1 MVDAAPPVVNQCV
14 VADLLDCEVW
24 NILVPFDEFESQ
36 DMLAPRQLQ
45 DQQSR
50 YLQIYDDIR
59 RKPGERENIADDV
72 VFEMELIRQIDI
84 NIDYILALI
93 EKYHDSNQQ
102 DRDIKINIDK
112 AIESSLE
119 LRDKKDLI
127 EKFIASLSS
136 STGNIYDDWQDFIQ
150 SEKTRELDKIIADEN
165 LDKQKTY
172 EFMRRSFVRGEV
184 TDTGTAITRIL
195 PPVSF
200 FDHDAKRVTI
210 RQRVYE
216 KLCAFFNRFFNIADE

>member
-1 MVDAAPPVVNQCV
+1 MVDAAPPVVNQCA
-14 VADLLDCEVW
+14 VADLLDCEVR

-119 LRDKKDLI
+119 LREKKDLI

-165 LDKQKTY
+165 LDKQRP
-172 EFMRRSFVRGEV
+172 MSLCG
-184 TDTGTAITRIL
+184 
-195 PPVSF
+195 
-200 FDHDAKRVTI
+200 DHSSVAR
-210 RQRVYE
+210 
-216 KLCAFFNRFFNIADE
+216 